1 MATTNTK
8 KTLEEDFTNQPLATT
23 AEDVNG
29 QDSRT
34 RLWQS
39 LGYTYGRQ
47 KEQSDQSY
55 QRAISQSDNAMLQ
68 RGMQR
73 SSYGAQVRANL
84 MDQQV
89 KAQNDIDAAQI
100 ADYQN
105 RISQLEQQEAEEAFQ
120 REQFE
125 YQKMSDAQK
134 LAYNFAMTMISN
146 GKMPD
151 DATLEKAGLSK
162 ADVQKMVGKSSK
174 SSGSAGTVTWRQAAD
189 KAAKDLGLGFTGRN
203 DPAYIAYLNK
213 QNKNGNDNTGGNV
226 FDVINNYKN
235 VPQLPGGTLGVVAGY
250 LATDTKKK

>member
-8 KTLEEDFTNQPLATT
+8 KTLEEDFTNQPQATT
-23 AEDVNG
+23 AEEVNA
-29 QDSRT
+29 QDART

-39 LGYTYGRQ
+39 LGYAYSRQ
-47 KEQSDQSY
+47 QEQSDEAYRQ
-55 QRAISQSDNAMLQ
+55 AIAQSDRSMLQ

-84 MDQQV
+84 MNQQA
-89 KAQNDIDAAQI
+89 KAQNDIASAQI

-105 RISQLEQQEAEEAFQ
+105 RIGQLEQQEAEEAFQ

-134 LAYNFAMTMISN
+134 LAYNFAITMISN
-146 GKMPD
+146 GQMPD

-174 SSGSAGTVTWRQAAD
+174 SSGSAGTVTWRQTAD
-189 KAAKDLGLGFTGRN
+189 AAAKRARYSGRN
-203 DPAYIAYLNK
+203 DPAYLAYLNG
-213 QNKNGNDNTGGNV
+213 NGNTGGN
-226 FDVINNYKN
+226 
-235 VPQLPGGTLGVVAGY
+235 PGTNPISMADAFGKTQSIITPYGTVSGALD
-250 LATDTKKK
+250 TDIKKK

>member
-174 SSGSAGTVTWRQAAD
+174 SSGSAGTVTWRQTADAAA
-189 KAAKDLGLGFTGRN
+189 KAAGYSGRN
-203 DPAYIAYLNK
+203 DPAYLASL
-213 QNKNGNDNTGGNV
+213 QNPSGNNNNPKTALDIVTNYGNGNGTDDWVAKAKRWATNGILGNT
-226 FDVINNYKN
+226 
-235 VPQLPGGTLGVVAGY
+235 
-250 LATDTKKK
+250 TK